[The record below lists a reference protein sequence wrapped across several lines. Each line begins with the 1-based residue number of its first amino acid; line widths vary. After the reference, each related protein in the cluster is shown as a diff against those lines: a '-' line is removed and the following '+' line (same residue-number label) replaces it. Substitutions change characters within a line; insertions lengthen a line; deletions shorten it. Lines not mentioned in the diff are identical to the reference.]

1 MSRYSAGVCR
11 MMAVLN
17 VIASAPGQ
25 SFSFAEVV
33 RLSSV
38 SRATAHGILLALV
51 RDNYLTRDEE
61 KRFSIGPAFRD
72 IAARVGGDPAI
83 AG

>member
-1 MSRYSAGVCR
+1 
-11 MMAVLN
+11 MMAVLK

-33 RLSSV
+33 RLSRV
-38 SRATAHGILLALV
+38 SRATAHGILLALL

-72 IAARVGGDPAI
+72 ITAQVGEKPAV
-83 AG
+83 AELQ